1 MPIIGKFA
9 VRCESENPAGVCFPL
24 RQDRDLLAF
33 GRRLAV
39 DDGLHGRIL
48 IAARDAHA
56 SLPSMFL
63 FAAVLHPLPTLTK
76 RPQLDIE
83 SPRAPRLMR
92 DMPDLVRDGRG
103 LDKEVVGPLRPAL
116 SRFTLVSSRQRG
128 ARMWTSR
135 YSLNRTGGA
144 NHCDRA
150 ACSTLRRSAS
160 DQANLNNHCLYRKLK
175 LWRVVMKSTQDG
187 RCAVPSER
195 PAHPC

>member
-128 ARMWTSR
+128 
-135 YSLNRTGGA
+135 
-144 NHCDRA
+144 C
-150 ACSTLRRSAS
+150 
-160 DQANLNNHCLYRKLK
+160 
-175 LWRVVMKSTQDG
+175 
-187 RCAVPSER
+187 
-195 PAHPC
+195 